1 MKKVFIFL
9 FIVNLCFAQN
19 NNLKY
24 EDLQNPEFYKTVKKG
39 QRFDSYLDKNNNLVK
54 VNDELT
60 VGKPENPQNVTK
72 NFQNVSVYGNFSN
85 IRKYKAFIFTAE
97 KQFSNEKAVIKSIS
111 VEKQNILKKYSPLNV
126 NIEIQL
132 KKKLDLIELLYVD
145 NFDKALEM
153 GEVIFDNGFMTK
165 EKAIALLKEKKELLD
180 LGIISQEAY
189 DKIKIELTPLILGEN
204 K

>member
-1 MKKVFIFL
+1 MFIA
-9 FIVNLCFAQN
+9 NLCFAQN
-19 NNLKY
+19 KNLKY
-24 EDLQNPEFYKTVKKG
+24 EDLLNPEFYNTVKKG

-60 VGKPENPQNVTK
+60 IGKPDNPQNITK
-72 NFQNVSVYGNFSN
+72 NMFKESLYGNFSN
-85 IRKYKAFIFTAE
+85 IRKFQAYIFTAE
-97 KQFSNEKAVIKSIS
+97 KTFSNEKAVIKSIL

-126 NIEIQL
+126 IIEIQL
-132 KKKLDLIELLYVD
+132 KKKINMIELLYID

-153 GEVIFDNGFMTK
+153 GEVIFENGFMTK